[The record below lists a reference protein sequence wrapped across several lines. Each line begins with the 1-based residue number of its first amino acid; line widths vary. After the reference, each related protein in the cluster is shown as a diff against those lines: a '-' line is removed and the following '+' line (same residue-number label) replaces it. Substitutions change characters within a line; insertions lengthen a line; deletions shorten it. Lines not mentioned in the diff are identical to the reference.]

1 MKKLS
6 IFAVVIAAMA
16 FAACGGN
23 KSEKAPEAADSLKS
37 FEQSQV
43 EQKIKVELDSLAAEI
58 GKMKQVPFLT
68 KGENGYKLSDQ
79 EKQAKPEYLLDPAVA
94 ENATTLAEK
103 YRMVSAL
110 TVDKAIAE
118 LYDMPVDAYQNAI
131 TKLVADINDP
141 SFKAIED
148 GENLYETSQKLYDAM
163 NENGRINQFW
173 QVVGASLVEE
183 VYALS
188 QNTDKFISAFTD
200 ETASTVTYRIVLLNE
215 AIGRLAQYDSE
226 FEPVAKA
233 VDALSP
239 LNAINIEQLKE
250 QLAQAK
256 EKIAEARAAL
266 IK

>member
-79 EKQAKPEYLLDPAVA
+79 EKQAKP
-94 ENATTLAEK
+94 
-103 YRMVSAL
+103 
-110 TVDKAIAE
+110 
-118 LYDMPVDAYQNAI
+118 
-131 TKLVADINDP
+131 INDP